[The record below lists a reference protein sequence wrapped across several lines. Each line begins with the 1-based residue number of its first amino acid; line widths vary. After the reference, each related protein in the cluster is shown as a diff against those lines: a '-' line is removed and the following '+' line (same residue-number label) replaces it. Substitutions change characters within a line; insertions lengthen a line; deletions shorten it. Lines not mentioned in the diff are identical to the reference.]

1 MGKQFTIYRHITP
14 DGKSYIGCTSKTI
27 YERWQF
33 GYCHSPKF
41 DAMVK
46 LYGWRGM
53 QHETLAVVAD
63 EDTAYHIEQEMIAKY
78 QTNNPEYGYNVSCG
92 GKATYA
98 GLKHTEET
106 KDKIRKANTGAIFT
120 EEHRKNL
127 SNALKGNMAGE
138 KNPMY
143 GKPKSAITIQ
153 RQYDSHKYQMKPV
166 IQKDLNGN
174 IIATYFSMHEAT
186 RRTGVSRYCINA
198 CLSGKQKCSK
208 GFIWEYANLGD

>member
-14 DGKSYIGCTSKTI
+14 DGKSYIGCTSHTI
-27 YERWQF
+27 KERWNV
-33 GYCHSPKF
+33 GYKHCPLF
-41 DAMVK
+41 NVAYTE
-46 LYGWRGM
+46 YGWGGM

-78 QTNNPEYGYNVSCG
+78 QTNNPEFGYNVSCG

-106 KDKIRKANTGAIFT
+106 KNKIRKANTGAIFT

-127 SNALKGNMAGE
+127 SNALKGNMVGE

-143 GKPKSAITIQ
+143 GKPKSAVTIQ
-153 RQYDSHKYQMKPV
+153 RQYDSHRYQMKPI
-166 IQKDLNGN
+166 IQKGLDGN
-174 IIATYFSMHEAT
+174 ILNTFFSMHEAT
-186 RRTGVSRYCINA
+186 RVTGVNRNCIKA
-198 CLSGKQKCSK
+198 CAEGRQSSSK
-208 GFIWEYANLGD
+208 GFLWEYANNQ